1 MTPCPKR
8 PRNAL
13 ETAVSLSPGLNRA
26 SECMAEIIA
35 QLFPF
40 ARVDRPRLVV
50 TSFGNATK
58 IFHRVRNQN
67 CSYLEEER
75 PN

>member
-1 MTPCPKR
+1 MHLKPPFI
-8 PRNAL
+8 
-13 ETAVSLSPGLNRA
+13 VSWFDRA

-58 IFHRVRNQN
+58 IFHRVRNQIVVT
-67 CSYLEEER
+67 SRKKTKLMEKAG
-75 PN
+75 

>member
-1 MTPCPKR
+1 
-8 PRNAL
+8 
-13 ETAVSLSPGLNRA
+13 
-26 SECMAEIIA
+26 MAEIIA

-58 IFHRVRNQN
+58 IFPSRTESN
-67 CSYLEEER
+67 CSYLEEEDQADGEGRLRLSLCKR
-75 PN
+75 PD